1 MHCARWREKK
11 NDYDY
16 HLLIDQWWQRDIDA
30 MVLRDRTHPSIFC
43 WSIGNEVIER
53 KKIEVVKTAHQLAER
68 IRQQDPEHRPVTS
81 ALAAWDQDWDIY
93 DPLAAEHDIVGY
105 NYMMFKAESDHER
118 VPGRVM
124 MQTESFPRDA
134 WQNYER
140 TMAHSYILGDFVWT
154 GLDYVGESGIGRYY
168 YEGDVPGEGWERPLY
183 PWHAAYCGDVDLTGK
198 RKPVSYAVERRK
210 YVYGCA

>member
-1 MHCARWREKK
+1 M
-11 NDYDY
+11 
-16 HLLIDQWWQRDIDA
+16 
-30 MVLRDRTHPSIFC
+30 
-43 WSIGNEVIER
+43 IER

-118 VPGRVM
+118 VPDRVM

-140 TMAHSYILGDFVWT
+140 TMAHSYIVGDFVWT
-154 GLDYVGESGIGRYY
+154 VR
-168 YEGDVPGEGWERPLY
+168 
-183 PWHAAYCGDVDLTGK
+183 VDRTRL
-198 RKPVSYAVERRK
+198 RW
-210 YVYGCA
+210 